1 MMVEIKKAVSPLCRR
16 NLSFCLSPER
26 VGGIYIFLAPLTELK
41 ANRDIVLTLFYY
53 TPTGS
58 ERKREKGGL

>member
-16 NLSFCLSPER
+16 SLSFCLSAER
-26 VGGIYIFLAPLTELK
+26 VGGIYIFLAPFAELK
-41 ANRDIVLTLFYY
+41 ANRVIVLTLFYY

-58 ERKREKGGL
+58 ERTRDKRGL